1 MVWMKHVG
9 CLLLFVSGCVAPGS
23 LDHRDKFESALKKQA
38 AQQDGGAMQPDGGGT
53 MSSSSADAGTP
64 PASACPDVCMLLQE
78 RCGTSGCHSGSA
90 PAGQLDLA
98 SSGVVMRLSDIATHT
113 SACSGKKLIDTE
125 DPDKSVLYG
134 KLTDPPACGLR
145 MPVGAPLSDDQI
157 ECVRAFVAEPACG
170 GEK

>member
-1 MVWMKHVG
+1 MVSIKRVTWLV
-9 CLLLFVSGCVAPGS
+9 LLVCGCVAPGS

-38 AQQDGGAMQPDGGGT
+38 AKDGGSAPHEDGAT
-53 MSSSSADAGTP
+53 PADSNTDAGT

-90 PAGQLDLA
+90 PAGMLDLK
-98 SSGVVMRLSDIATHT
+98 SSGVVMRLTDMATHT
-113 SACSGKKLIDTE
+113 SACSGKKLIDTK

-134 KLTDPPACGLR
+134 KLTEPPACGLR
-145 MPVGAPLSDDQI
+145 MPVGTPLSDDQI
-157 ECVRAFVAEPACG
+157 ECVRAFVAKPSCG